1 MPTEYG
7 LEKSTRE
14 LPIKVI
20 ITREFE
26 EFGKKEIN
34 GGFVCPP

>member
-20 ITREFE
+20 ITLKFE
-26 EFGKKEIN
+26 EFGVKEIR
-34 GGFVCPP
+34 GGFV